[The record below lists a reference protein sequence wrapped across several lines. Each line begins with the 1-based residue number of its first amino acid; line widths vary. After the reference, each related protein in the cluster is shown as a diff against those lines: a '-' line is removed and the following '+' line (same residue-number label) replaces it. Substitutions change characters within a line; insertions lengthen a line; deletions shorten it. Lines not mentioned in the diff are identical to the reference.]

1 MPKILTDAAVRKYRG
16 GKTRREIRDC
26 GAQGLFLI
34 VQPSGAKSWALR
46 YRRPDGRP
54 TKLTLGPVDFS
65 GKEPG
70 GEPVVGTP
78 LSLASARALAAEQH
92 RQRKRGIDV
101 AARHVSEKRQK
112 AKASSM
118 PPPIPLLRS
127 PGATLTSMRVRTLGV
142 GAIRLGSS
150 ASHIRATAASRS

>member
-16 GKTRREIRDC
+16 GKTRREIRDG

-46 YRRPDGRP
+46 YRRPNGRP
-54 TKLTLGPVDFS
+54 AKLTLGPVDFS

-78 LSLASARALAAEQH
+78 LSLASITCL
-92 RQRKRGIDV
+92 KRC
-101 AARHVSEKRQK
+101 E
-112 AKASSM
+112 
-118 PPPIPLLRS
+118 PN
-127 PGATLTSMRVRTLGV
+127 
-142 GAIRLGSS
+142 
-150 ASHIRATAASRS
+150 SR